1 MARKPTEH
9 RYNLLADVAE
19 MYFIEGLNQSEISK
33 RIGVT
38 RSMVSRMLTEA
49 RNKEIVKIQIDRRFE
64 FDHVV
69 EAEIIKRF
77 ELDDAVIF
85 TGYVEDSLRYLSRLG
100 AVAAT
105 VIQPYI
111 KPGITLG
118 TAWGTALDATIN
130 SLDVQKTRDIKVVQ
144 LVGALRGRNLEI
156 DGHGVVQHL
165 VAKTGGEGYYL
176 NVPYIVDKAETIESL
191 MQLQGVADTMRL
203 MKECD
208 VGLFGVGS
216 ADLDYSTFYSGG
228 YLIAEEMRGLIQF
241 GAVGNVGGLFFNI
254 DGEPTAWEFQAR
266 SFTISR
272 RDLMEVPVRIGIAGG
287 LGKVKAILGALRGRY
302 VNILITDDY
311 TARGILELDVEV
323 Q

>member
-1 MARKPTEH
+1 MARKLTED
-9 RYNLLADVAE
+9 RDNLLADVAE
-19 MYFIEGLNQSEISK
+19 MYFVEGMNQSEISK
-33 RIGVT
+33 QIGVT

-49 RNKEIVKIQIDRRFE
+49 RSKEIVKIQIDRRFE
-64 FDHVV
+64 FDHKIQ
-69 EAEIIKRF
+69 AEITRRF
-77 ELDDAVIF
+77 ALEDAVIF
-85 TGYVEDSLRYLSRLG
+85 TGYVEDSFRYLSRLG
-100 AVAAT
+100 SVAAN

-130 SLDVQKTRDIKVVQ
+130 ALEVQKTRDIKVIQ
-144 LVGALRGRNLEI
+144 LVGALRGRNLDI

-165 VAKTGGEGYYL
+165 VTKTGGVGYFL
-176 NVPYIVDKAETIESL
+176 NVPYIVDKPETIKSL
-191 MQLQGVADTMRL
+191 MQVPGVSSTMQL

-241 GAVGNVGGLFFNI
+241 GAVGNVAGLFFNL
-254 DGEPTAWEFQAR
+254 DGKPTGREFQAR

-272 RDLMEVPVRIGIAGG
+272 RDLMEIPVRFGIAGG
-287 LGKVKAILGALRGRY
+287 MGKVKAILGALRGKY
-302 VNILITDDY
+302 INILITDAY
-311 TARGILELDVEV
+311 TAKGILEMDAEET
-323 Q
+323 